1 MNSKYSNSEQA
12 MTEYLDALLLEDE
25 VVEFDNEPVKKLLE
39 QAAPKIQQ
47 VTQQESVTLNRDED
61 LLPLVSVKADDTDT
75 REALTETET
84 VVETDTQVEPK
95 VNTEQVAE
103 TEESVDVD
111 DETDVA
117 THTDVE
123 EMAPAE
129 EEPQPDAMSEY
140 MEDDFQALFFKVA
153 GLTLAVPLKSLG
165 GIHQVGKIS
174 PLVGKPKWFKGIMTE
189 REGKLQVVDTARWV
203 MPEKYTE
210 ELEESLDYQYLI
222 TLNDSPWGLLC
233 EELVT
238 SEPLQPEAIQWR
250 KAGNNKRPWLA
261 GVVRDR
267 MCALLDVNA
276 LITLLDN
283 GLGHIQQD

>member
-1 MNSKYSNSEQA
+1 MNSKHSNSEQA

-75 REALTETET
+75 RETLAETEA
-84 VVETDTQVEPK
+84 VVETDTQVEP
-95 VNTEQVAE
+95 
-103 TEESVDVD
+103 
-111 DETDVA
+111 
-117 THTDVE
+117 
-123 EMAPAE
+123 E

-174 PLVGKPKWFKGIMTE
+174 PLMGKPKWFKGIMTE

-222 TLNDSPWGLLC
+222 TLNDSSWGLLC

>member
-1 MNSKYSNSEQA
+1 MKSVSN
-12 MTEYLDALLLEDE
+12 
-25 VVEFDNEPVKKLLE
+25 K
-39 QAAPKIQQ
+39 
-47 VTQQESVTLNRDED
+47 
-61 LLPLVSVKADDTDT
+61 
-75 REALTETET
+75 
-84 VVETDTQVEPK
+84 
-95 VNTEQVAE
+95 
-103 TEESVDVD
+103 
-111 DETDVA
+111 
-117 THTDVE
+117 
-123 EMAPAE
+123 
-129 EEPQPDAMSEY
+129 SEY

-174 PLVGKPKWFKGIMTE
+174 PLMGKPKWFKGIMTE
-189 REGKLQVVDTARWV
+189 REDKLQVVDTARWV

>member
-75 REALTETET
+75 RGTTVEVEPEVDTEQVTETED
-84 VVETDTQVEPK
+84 VVE
-95 VNTEQVAE
+95 
-103 TEESVDVD
+103 VD
-111 DETDVA
+111 DESEVA
-117 THTDVE
+117 THTSVEQDV
-123 EMAPAE
+123 PQE

-174 PLVGKPKWFKGIMTE
+174 PLMGKPKWFKGIMTE
-189 REGKLQVVDTARWV
+189 REDKLQVVDTARWV

>member
-1 MNSKYSNSEQA
+1 MNSKHSNSEQA

-47 VTQQESVTLNRDED
+47 VTQQESVALNRDED

-75 REALTETET
+75 RGTTVEVEPEVDTEQVTETED
-84 VVETDTQVEPK
+84 VVE
-95 VNTEQVAE
+95 
-103 TEESVDVD
+103 VD
-111 DETDVA
+111 DESEVA
-117 THTDVE
+117 THTSVEQDV
-123 EMAPAE
+123 PQE

-174 PLVGKPKWFKGIMTE
+174 PLMGKPKWFKGIMTE
-189 REGKLQVVDTARWV
+189 REDKLQVVDTARWV

>member
-1 MNSKYSNSEQA
+1 MNSKHSNSEQA

-75 REALTETET
+75 IEALAETEA
-84 VVETDTQVEPK
+84 VVETDTQVEP
-95 VNTEQVAE
+95 
-103 TEESVDVD
+103 
-111 DETDVA
+111 
-117 THTDVE
+117 
-123 EMAPAE
+123 E

-174 PLVGKPKWFKGIMTE
+174 PLMGKPKWFKGIMTE
-189 REGKLQVVDTARWV
+189 REDKLQVVDTARWV
-203 MPEKYTE
+203 MPEK
-210 ELEESLDYQYLI
+210 
-222 TLNDSPWGLLC
+222 
-233 EELVT
+233 
-238 SEPLQPEAIQWR
+238 
-250 KAGNNKRPWLA
+250 
-261 GVVRDR
+261 
-267 MCALLDVNA
+267 
-276 LITLLDN
+276 
-283 GLGHIQQD
+283 

>member
-12 MTEYLDALLLEDE
+12 MTEYLDALLLEEE

-47 VTQQESVTLNRDED
+47 VTQQESVALNRDED

-75 REALTETET
+75 RGTTVEVEPEVDTEQVTETED
-84 VVETDTQVEPK
+84 VVE
-95 VNTEQVAE
+95 
-103 TEESVDVD
+103 VD
-111 DETDVA
+111 DESEVA
-117 THTDVE
+117 THTSVEQDV
-123 EMAPAE
+123 PQE

-174 PLVGKPKWFKGIMTE
+174 PLMGKPKWFKGIMTE
-189 REGKLQVVDTARWV
+189 RDDKLQVVDTARWV

-222 TLNDSPWGLLC
+222 TLSDSPWGLLC

-250 KAGNNKRPWLA
+250 KASNNKRPWLA

>member
-1 MNSKYSNSEQA
+1 MNSKHSNSEQA

-75 REALTETET
+75 REALAKTETAVEADIQT
-84 VVETDTQVEPK
+84 EPEVV
-95 VNTEQVAE
+95 TEQVAE
-103 TEESVDVD
+103 TEYVADID
-111 DETDVA
+111 DAADVA
-117 THTDVE
+117 TQIDVE
-123 EMAPAE
+123 QDEPE
-129 EEPQPDAMSEY
+129 EEPQSDAMSEY

-174 PLVGKPKWFKGIMTE
+174 PLMGKPKWFKGIMTE
-189 REGKLQVVDTARWV
+189 REDKLQVVDTARWV

>member
-1 MNSKYSNSEQA
+1 
-12 MTEYLDALLLEDE
+12 
-25 VVEFDNEPVKKLLE
+25 
-39 QAAPKIQQ
+39 

-95 VNTEQVAE
+95 VDTEQVAE

-117 THTDVE
+117 TQIDVE
-123 EMAPAE
+123 QDVPE

-174 PLVGKPKWFKGIMTE
+174 PLMGKPKWFKGIMTE
-189 REGKLQVVDTARWV
+189 REDKLQVVDTARWV

>member
-1 MNSKYSNSEQA
+1 MNSKRSNSEQA

-25 VVEFDNEPVKKLLE
+25 VVEFDNEPVRKLLQ

-47 VTQQESVTLNRDED
+47 VTEQESVTLNRDKD

-75 REALTETET
+75 REELVQTEPELVTER
-84 VVETDTQVEPK
+84 QVTSDI
-95 VNTEQVAE
+95 V
-103 TEESVDVD
+103 TEE
-111 DETDVA
+111 A
-117 THTDVE
+117 VE
-123 EMAPAE
+123 AE
-129 EEPQPDAMSEY
+129 EAAEIDEVPQPDAMSEY
-140 MEDDFQALFFKVA
+140 MEDNFQALFFKVA

-165 GIHQVGKIS
+165 GIHQIGKIS
-174 PLVGKPKWFKGIMTE
+174 PLMGKPKWFKGIMTE
-189 REGKLQVVDTARWV
+189 REDKLQVVDTARWV

-233 EELVT
+233 EELIT

-250 KAGNNKRPWLA
+250 KEGNNKRPWLA